1 MKWIINMGKWL
12 ALAILLVA
20 VSGCASNNSLY
31 TNEEKEALIKD
42 GLSESELNEL
52 DELNKELIE
61 ETETG
66 TEYSEVKLIQSG
78 VLQINTV
85 DNIPGMEYLE
95 EDQSLNGFDI
105 ELASYIVE
113 KMRIDIKLNVLGSE
127 AACYKNQTGDC
138 IIASVKSES
147 VIPEGYVLT
156 EPYTAYSN
164 VILVA
169 DEKDPDNLSA
179 FKNKTIAIVKGNP
192 WKEALD
198 EVCAVKECRS
208 MDECCEA
215 LKNGVADGVAADT
228 LSAFWILDHYEQFR
242 TGWKENKEYGVCIA
256 VREDNQSLVDTLNQI
271 ITDLKE
277 DGTLKEMEKNYF

>member
-1 MKWIINMGKWL
+1 MKRIISMGKWL
-12 ALAILLVA
+12 ALAILLVT
-20 VSGCASNNSLY
+20 VSGCVSNNSLY

-42 GLSESELNEL
+42 GLSESELDEL

-66 TEYSEVKLIQSG
+66 TEYADVKLIQSG
-78 VLQINTV
+78 VLQVNTV

-105 ELASYIVE
+105 ELASYIAE
-113 KMRIDIKLNVLGSE
+113 KMQIDIKLNVLGSE

-147 VIPEGYVLT
+147 AIPEGYVLT
-156 EPYTAYSN
+156 EPYTVYSN
-164 VILVA
+164 VILTA
-169 DEKDPDNLSA
+169 DEKKADHLSA

-192 WKEALD
+192 WKEVLD
-198 EVCAVKECRS
+198 EDCAVKEYRS

-215 LKNGVADGVAADT
+215 LKNGKADGVASDT

-256 VREDNQSLVDTLNQI
+256 VREDNQPFVDTLNQI
-271 ITDLKE
+271 IAELKE